1 MNALEAL
8 IGVIIVQLATTLKGV
23 TPAFATVDTKAM
35 DFLALVSSYIYFPT
49 ETDVLYLIFPTQP
62 DINECLSNNGS
73 CHHFCRDLDGNY
85 ACSCNTGY
93 QLNSD
98 GQTCEG

>member
-1 MNALEAL
+1 MNVLVAL
-8 IGVIIVQLATTLKGV
+8 IGVITMQLATTLKEV
-23 TPAFATVDTKAM
+23 TPALATLDTKAM
-35 DFLALVSSYIYFPT
+35 DFLALVSSSILFST
-49 ETDVLYLIFPTQP
+49 KTGVLYLIFPTPP

-85 ACSCNTGY
+85 TCSCNTGY